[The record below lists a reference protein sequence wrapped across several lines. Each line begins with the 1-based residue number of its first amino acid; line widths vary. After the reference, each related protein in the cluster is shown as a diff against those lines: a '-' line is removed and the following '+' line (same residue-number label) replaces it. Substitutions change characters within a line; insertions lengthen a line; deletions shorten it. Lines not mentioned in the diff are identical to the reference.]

1 MPGHKLGHCRISL
14 CVCTVRGQGCSTPYD
29 ILSTEATLS
38 IAKQAVDAAGLQD
51 TLDDPELDATIFIP
65 NNAAFTLFLEQADG
79 TAEDLLAFPGLADI
93 LKYHVHIVAHNI
105 SDINEG
111 DNLDTLQGDEIFVQ
125 FKKDNDPKYAGCGG
139 AHLHLST
146 FGSSP
151 SDPLT
156 CDIQACK
163 SVIHIVDYPML
174 PNDEAIEEAFPNI
187 EIRSSNSVEEGD
199 DHDHDHDD
207 DDHNDA
213 AGASSAASY
222 LKHTV
227 VAVVMAAAF
236 IF

>member
-1 MPGHKLGHCRISL
+1 MPLDFKVRQSVHISYSLDHINVLLPLFCCFLHRPLKL
-14 CVCTVRGQGCSTPYD
+14 
-29 ILSTEATLS
+29 TLS
-38 IAKQAVDAAGLQD
+38 PPLPTD

-163 SVIHIVDYPML
+163 VSQSVHL
-174 PNDEAIEEAFPNI
+174 
-187 EIRSSNSVEEGD
+187 SVYW
-199 DHDHDHDD
+199 
-207 DDHNDA
+207 NF
-213 AGASSAASY
+213 S
-222 LKHTV
+222 
-227 VAVVMAAAF
+227 
-236 IF
+236 